1 MTTLKRLSGDEVK
14 QFSPQLYPA
23 IIKLGETAESAGLEP
38 ELLELSNLRAS
49 QINGCAYC
57 VHYHISNLREM
68 GVPAEKIDLVVVW
81 EETGIFS
88 DRESAVLLWTEELTR
103 ISETRVSDSTYARVN
118 AILSDQELVALTAAV
133 STINVWNRLSISFRF
148 PPEV

>member
-1 MTTLKRLSGDEVK
+1 M
-14 QFSPQLYPA
+14 
-23 IIKLGETAESAGLEP
+23 
-38 ELLELSNLRAS
+38 
-49 QINGCAYC
+49 
-57 VHYHISNLREM
+57 HYHISNLREM

-81 EETGIFS
+81 EEAGIFS